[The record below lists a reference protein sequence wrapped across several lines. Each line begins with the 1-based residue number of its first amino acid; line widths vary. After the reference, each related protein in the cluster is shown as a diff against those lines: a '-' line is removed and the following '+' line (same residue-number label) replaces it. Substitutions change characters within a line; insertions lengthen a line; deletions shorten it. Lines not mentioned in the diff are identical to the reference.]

1 MTRQEWLLAGP
12 GQHSLTREFAV
23 VPVLRSQLSIALHC
37 LSLLILV
44 WQQHHN
50 GARLEYFLPVLLN
63 HVIPFFKKSYY
74 FLDEVTAIAALV
86 KTQNTNATNEEE
98 YRANPAVI
106 PETLPFFIDFSL

>member
-1 MTRQEWLLAGP
+1 MESRGFFMDSLGIEERLSLNKDVTRQEWLLAGP

-44 WQQHHN
+44 WQQHHD

-63 HVIPFFKKSYY
+63 HVIPFFKIILLS
-74 FLDEVTAIAALV
+74 
-86 KTQNTNATNEEE
+86 
-98 YRANPAVI
+98 
-106 PETLPFFIDFSL
+106 

>member
-1 MTRQEWLLAGP
+1 MDSLGIEERLFLNIDVTRQEWLLAGP

-63 HVIPFFKKSYY
+63 HVIPFLKIILLS
-74 FLDEVTAIAALV
+74 
-86 KTQNTNATNEEE
+86 
-98 YRANPAVI
+98 
-106 PETLPFFIDFSL
+106 